1 MYPKFPK
8 VGNELREIQA
18 NLILSLRHMKRHPA
32 MQECIATL
40 RCIWVFRQHFG
51 HLNVVVSGVEYS

>member
-18 NLILSLRHMKRHPA
+18 NLFLRLLHMKRHPA
-32 MQECIATL
+32 MQERIATL
-40 RCIWVFRQHFG
+40 RCIWVFRQHFV
-51 HLNVVVSGVEYS
+51 HLNVVVSEVEYW